1 MIALAADAAPM
12 TDLLDVFNAYN
23 GNTLFT
29 GLTEGAGGQ
38 PSVLGR
44 IGWIFTGFG
53 AVFVLWGFVLRTR
66 DTGGEG
72 KMGEIARTWIVIGF
86 MVAGPFLMRAS
97 MEAADGVYSQ
107 AIGGPANLATACVR
121 AAYAMPELTSLF
133 DALRR
138 NALAPAP
145 GQAAQ
150 ASQTEAL
157 INDANDG
164 SVLGY
169 LDAFMIAMKS
179 SASDLV
185 AGAGQTWSGMV
196 RIATL
201 ASGFGSAMIKCLL
214 IILTLGPVYLLLL
227 VSAAIIWFMGQLRFF
242 LAVSG
247 TMMLPLFVGMF
258 SLPAGHPS
266 RQSAQAYVMNM
277 VSLALWPVSWA
288 IGHTGTI
295 ALYNALISLV
305 AGTSRVPALAD
316 ALQWAAITS
325 VAPSQAQLQA
335 GEAALGNWFMGNLS
349 GLLSILVGGLGFC
362 LWVLMVSILGPV
374 FLHRVL
380 TAGALFMTQAA
391 ASTGR
396 QSAVAGKM
404 AVDLARGP
412 GLGAA
417 LGLPAGGAR
426 AGEALTGS
434 SAREVVST
442 ASNAWRHLA
451 EGGGASMGGAARSV
465 DVSDGKETGAG

>member
-1 MIALAADAAPM
+1 
-12 TDLLDVFNAYN
+12 
-23 GNTLFT
+23 
-29 GLTEGAGGQ
+29 
-38 PSVLGR
+38 
-44 IGWIFTGFG
+44 
-53 AVFVLWGFVLRTR
+53 
-66 DTGGEG
+66 
-72 KMGEIARTWIVIGF
+72 
-86 MVAGPFLMRAS
+86 
-97 MEAADGVYSQ
+97 
-107 AIGGPANLATACVR
+107 
-121 AAYAMPELTSLF
+121 
-133 DALRR
+133 
-138 NALAPAP
+138 
-145 GQAAQ
+145 
-150 ASQTEAL
+150 
-157 INDANDG
+157 
-164 SVLGY
+164 
-169 LDAFMIAMKS
+169 
-179 SASDLV
+179 
-185 AGAGQTWSGMV
+185 MV

-258 SLPAGHPS
+258 TLPAGHPS